1 MNRNYFNY
9 PPYPLVS
16 PVQVGGPLPPL
27 LPQMLPLQAVAF
39 PQGARPVF
47 VQTGVGL
54 VPAALNNK
62 SYSVTTTVATTEA
75 TAAVNAAKKASAA
88 VELATALS
96 DSLNNGNSSLVET
109 AAIKATEAADLIMKA
124 AEAAIEAT
132 KKATEAT
139 KAASGPLVT
148 PTNAEK
154 DAKAAQEAIEAAKE
168 AKTKTETAKTLF
180 TTAKT
185 LFTTAKTALDA
196 ATTATD
202 TADAATEATAA
213 PTGQSL
219 NNAIA
224 EIKLAIKYLKLA
236 ETAVTKV
243 TEALTLA
250 GGTPVPED
258 LHTKYLKDFMK
269 LNYDLNLR
277 RMIYTDNQRYYEAHM
292 KYYNKKGR
300 NKVKI
305 NSYPISYNSIPRLLE
320 SPYYNFSYSN

>member
-54 VPAALNNK
+54 VPAALHNK
-62 SYSVTTTVATTEA
+62 SHSVTTTVATTEA

-154 DAKAAQEAIEAAKE
+154 DAKAAQEAMEAAKE

-180 TTAKT
+180 TTAKRDLDALKT
-185 LFTTAKTALDA
+185 GSAETTDADADTAKAP
-196 ATTATD
+196 
-202 TADAATEATAA
+202 TAA
-213 PTGQSL
+213 QSL

>member
-132 KKATEAT
+132 KKTTEST

-154 DAKAAQEAIEAAKE
+154 DAKAAQEAMEAAKE

-180 TTAKT
+180 TTAK
-185 LFTTAKTALDA
+185 KELDA

-213 PTGQSL
+213 TAAQSL

>member
-54 VPAALNNK
+54 VPAALHNK
-62 SYSVTTTVATTEA
+62 SHSVTTTVATTEA

-96 DSLNNGNSSLVET
+96 DMLKNDNSSSAET

-154 DAKAAQEAIEAAKE
+154 DAKAAQEAMEAAKE
-168 AKTKTETAKTLF
+168 AKTKIETAKTLF
-180 TTAKT
+180 TTVKT
-185 LFTTAKTALDA
+185 PLDA
-196 ATTATD
+196 ATTATTD
-202 TADAATEATAA
+202 TADAA
-213 PTGQSL
+213 QSL